1 MKPIHVVLAV
11 ALTVVWGLNYV
22 AIRIGLDHFPP
33 LFFAALRF
41 AIAGLPAL
49 LLPRPKI
56 STLSLG
62 AISLTLYVG
71 QIGLLFPGMQAGYPP
86 GLASL
91 TVQVQAF
98 FSVMLAAATLH
109 ELPKARQIIGMIV
122 AFGGLALIAGT
133 VGSNGV
139 TFAGLA
145 LVLGSALSWAAGNV
159 ILRGTAKV
167 DMFGLNA
174 WIALLA
180 APPLLAVSFLVE
192 TPALDLASLSF
203 WNWSGVGAL
212 IYVAVP
218 TTIVGFWV
226 WGELLK
232 RYPTA
237 LVAPFTLL
245 VPVTGM
251 IASWLLLGESFGPVR
266 LAGMALIL
274 TGLAVNSLPLE
285 RWVAHR
291 RVNQ

>member
-1 MKPIHVVLAV
+1 MKPIHIALAIG
-11 ALTVVWGLNYV
+11 LTVVWGLNYV

-49 LLPRPKI
+49 ILPRPNI
-56 STLSLG
+56 PVWRLF

-109 ELPKARQIIGMIV
+109 ELPKLRQVLGMIV
-122 AFGGLALIAGT
+122 AFGGLALIAAT

-139 TFAGLA
+139 TVVGLA
-145 LVLGSALSWAAGNV
+145 LILGSALSWAAGNV
-159 ILRGTAKV
+159 VLRGTAKV
-167 DMFGLNA
+167 DMFGLNS

-180 APPLLAVSFLVE
+180 APPLLVLSFAFE
-192 TPALDLASLSF
+192 TPALDLASLTL
-203 WNWSGVGAL
+203 WTWSGVNAL

-218 TTIVGFWV
+218 TTILGFWV
-226 WGELLK
+226 WAELLK

-251 IASWLLLGESFGPVR
+251 VASWILLGESFGSVR

-274 TGLAVNSLPLE
+274 IGLAVNSLPFG
-285 RWVAHR
+285 RWWVAR
-291 RVNQ
+291 S